1 MDTFDPH
8 ISQTYRSTGVEKT
21 LEYYGQAQCR
31 GEVSWDELGLE
42 GNTEVLKINAT
53 FLLVSWE
60 YKFQAL
66 ASDGL
71 FVPFT
76 QGLGYPSPL
85 LRSLSLPAET
95 FSLYLS
101 DNSFSK
107 QKTLPASALLLGE
120 TASHTYGTGTGM
132 RYVGIV
138 GNEGW
143 AAQLEKVGIG
153 NQAKHYGDNM
163 LAVFDAGISVLLL
176 PPSSFSWL
184 TSALSTIGNCGLSSS
199 RFVCDCTAFYT
210 LNDYPALSL
219 SFPSLSVLLT
229 SRQYF
234 YMVTP
239 TQDGSFCVGLFAQGS
254 EENMWVLGSTFM
266 RAYYMEFDQENAR
279 IGLMEAVKSEILED
293 NSETLTW
300 YQVLMLVMLCF
311 GLIYMIIMALKLCRA
326 SDQPGFLA

>member
-1 MDTFDPH
+1 M
-8 ISQTYRSTGVEKT
+8 SQTYRSTGVEKT
-21 LEYYGQAQCR
+21 LVYYGQAQCK

-42 GNTEVLKINAT
+42 GKAEVLKINAT

-60 YKFQAL
+60 YQFQGL

-71 FVPFT
+71 FVPSI

-85 LRSLSLPAET
+85 LHSLSLPTET

-101 DNSFSK
+101 DNSFST
-107 QKTLPASALLLGE
+107 QETLPSSALLLGE
-120 TASHTYGTGTGM
+120 TASQTYGTGAGM

-143 AAQLEKVGIG
+143 VVQLEKVTVG
-153 NQAKHYGDNM
+153 NQAKYYGENM
-163 LAVFDAGISVLLL
+163 LAVFDAGIGVLLL

-184 TSALSTIGNCGLSSS
+184 TSVLSAIGNCGLSSS
-199 RFVCDCTAFYT
+199 QFFCDCTAFYT
-210 LNDYPALSL
+210 LDDYPSLSL

-234 YMVTP
+234 YTVNP

-254 EENMWVLGSTFM
+254 EENMWVLGSAFM
-266 RAYYMEFDQENAR
+266 RAYYMEFDQGNAR
-279 IGLMEAVKSEILED
+279 IGLMQAVHAKIIED
-293 NSETLTW
+293 NSEGLAW
-300 YQVLMLVMLCF
+300 YQLLILIMLCI
-311 GLIYMIIMALKLCRA
+311 GLIYMIIMALKLCRI